1 MTVRERH
8 PLGLNGQFELVHW
21 QVKSVKGKVTQSFKI
36 MGRRTLLNVTD
47 LRPDSST
54 YGRVLQISISEEEDR
69 KIKDDIYHSAG
80 VLDCSKTL
88 FSRQTSRYLI
98 VLITIPAKPSTG
110 CMNSRPAG
118 GRRDIKIKHSSNLA
132 QEEPAF
138 QI

>member
-1 MTVRERH
+1 MTVRERP
-8 PLGLNGQFELVHW
+8 PLGLNSQFEKAYRQL
-21 QVKSVKGKVTQSFKI
+21 KSVKRKDTYSLKI

-88 FSRQTSRYLI
+88 FSRQTSRCLI
-98 VLITIPAKPSTG
+98 L
-110 CMNSRPAG
+110 
-118 GRRDIKIKHSSNLA
+118 
-132 QEEPAF
+132 
-138 QI
+138 